1 MSCCIKRQLFI
12 RKLDIRTV
20 YVKEIEIFR
29 EISLFFLSFFALVEK
44 GDVQMKQYIGIKV
57 VAARPVTRGDY
68 NIFRGWQIPADE
80 DPADEG
86 YVMKYVNG
94 HVQWL
99 PKDMF
104 ESDYKEYDES
114 TLPATAIGMVSSDYK
129 ECFQAEYKQ
138 LRIRY
143 EKLKRMLKKWDEG
156 TLELEPVCPRSLYD
170 MQINAMSEYI
180 AVLEARASIERIN
193 IK

>member
-57 VAARPVTRGDY
+57 VAARPMTRGDY

-86 YVMKYVNG
+86 YV
-94 HVQWL
+94 
-99 PKDMF
+99 
-104 ESDYKEYDES
+104 
-114 TLPATAIGMVSSDYK
+114 
-129 ECFQAEYKQ
+129 
-138 LRIRY
+138 
-143 EKLKRMLKKWDEG
+143 
-156 TLELEPVCPRSLYD
+156 
-170 MQINAMSEYI
+170 
-180 AVLEARASIERIN
+180 
-193 IK
+193 

>member
-57 VAARPVTRGDY
+57 VAARPMTRGDY

-80 DPADEG
+80 DPADNSYWYG
-86 YVMKYVNG
+86 KFRLQRMFSG
-94 HVQWL
+94 RVQ
-99 PKDMF
+99 
-104 ESDYKEYDES
+104 
-114 TLPATAIGMVSSDYK
+114 AA
-129 ECFQAEYKQ
+129 QN
-138 LRIRY
+138 
-143 EKLKRMLKKWDEG
+143 
-156 TLELEPVCPRSLYD
+156 SL
-170 MQINAMSEYI
+170 
-180 AVLEARASIERIN
+180 
-193 IK
+193 